1 MVVGV
6 VFKSSLSTQMQPRCQ
21 DRYPEREVARL
32 IERLEVELDL
42 LVVFLASRL
51 LRALDNEYSCAR
63 TKPITRDRSH

>member
-32 IERLEVELDL
+32 IDL
-42 LVVFLASRL
+42 LVVFLAARL
-51 LRALDNEYSCAR
+51 LLALDTALSLFMKYR
-63 TKPITRDRSH
+63 